1 MPVVPSKAIVPAP
14 PKVSLANDR
23 TSAFEP
29 VRWIVPLSVRP
40 PLTRNAE
47 FVPDTVRSL
56 LSVTPLVNVP
66 LVLSVLKSSVEPFAN
81 CTVPP
86 LITPKKFHDPVA
98 AFNVSVEPV
107 LVSVPLRLTVPPVRL
122 IAPNPA
128 VVKVPPRLRVEF
140 VTVMVPVLV
149 QLLPRF
155 SVESVAVIVP
165 VLPVAR
171 LFTANVAPLVACA
184 VPVLTNVL
192 LGEIVTVMPETL
204 VEMRPA
210 FTRKLPPP
218 CSTCPP
224 IDPEYPP
231 EIVNVEARV
240 SVEAPSI
247 VT

>member
-1 MPVVPSKAIVPAP
+1 M
-14 PKVSLANDR
+14 
-23 TSAFEP
+23 
-29 VRWIVPLSVRP
+29 
-40 PLTRNAE
+40 
-47 FVPDTVRSL
+47 
-56 LSVTPLVNVP
+56 NVP
-66 LVLSVLKSSVEPFAN
+66 LVLSVLISSVDPLAN

-107 LVSVPLRLTVPPVRL
+107 FVSVPLRLTVPPVRL
-122 IAPNPA
+122 IVPNPEF
-128 VVKVPPRLRVEF
+128 VKFPPRLSVEF
-140 VTVMVPVLV
+140 VTLIVPVFV
-149 QLLPRF
+149 QLPPRL
-155 SVESVAVIVP
+155 SVELVTVIVP

-192 LGEIVTVMPETL
+192 LGEIVSVMPETL